1 MVRCRAEENLKIM
14 FNGDPAIKN
23 CNYEQSIYPKDLGK
37 KTTNEFRQWE
47 QRKYNNSKI
56 GLKGQQGEPRKIS

>member
-1 MVRCRAEENLKIM
+1 M